1 MSRYVTV
8 DRKSADCKKYLS
20 GHFSDTAVAL
30 PVPVLDGAQLSSTI
44 TFQVLNND
52 EVVKPNLATIL
63 FRLFR
68 LDLISFTVLPT
79 LIVWL
84 LSNEQV
90 NHMQQWVLLISVF
103 FLHGATFAFN
113 DYFDHMQGRDHV
125 SEQTGSRLIQNGVLR
140 AHQVL
145 KAAWC
150 LWALAFIGGI
160 YLAYYNPGILI
171 FAALG
176 AALGAMGS
184 MYQFFGLKSI
194 GFSDIALILA
204 LGPLLT
210 LGAQYALTESVSF
223 PFLVMGVIYGLLAL
237 VYSQS
242 KNLATTMLDHQAGI
256 RTISV
261 RLGFDKAKVFLMFEL
276 ACSAILSLYIF
287 TVNYQS
293 VAIFVIFVAYAIYR
307 LDNVKSPVAGLAQD
321 YPKHILRL
329 HYIFSFCCILLYLIQ
344 REVF

>member
-1 MSRYVTV
+1 MSRYVTT
-8 DRKSADCKKYLS
+8 DRQSTDCKKYLS
-20 GHFSDTAVAL
+20 GYFSDNEVAL

-44 TFQVLNND
+44 TFQILDNN
-52 EVVKPNLATIL
+52 EVIKPNRATIL

-84 LSNEQV
+84 LTNEQV
-90 NHMQQWVLLISVF
+90 THMQQLVLLISVF

-125 SEQTGSRLIQNGVLR
+125 SEQTGSRLIQNGFLR

-145 KAAWC
+145 KAAWF
-150 LWALAFIGGI
+150 LWALALIGGL
-160 YLAYYNPGILI
+160 YLSYYNPGVLI
-171 FAALG
+171 FAAIG
-176 AALGAMGS
+176 AVLGAMGS

-210 LGAQYALTESVSF
+210 LGAQYTLTERVSL
-223 PFLVMGVIYGLLAL
+223 PFLVMGVSYGLLAL

-261 RLGFDKAKVFLMFEL
+261 RLGFDKAKIFLMFEL
-276 ACSAILSLYIF
+276 MCSAILSFYTF
-287 TVNYQS
+287 NTNYLMTL
-293 VAIFVIFVAYAIYR
+293 IFVVFVAYAIYR
-307 LDNVKSPVAGLAQD
+307 LNQIKSPIAGLAQD

-329 HYIFSFCCILLYLIQ
+329 HYVFSFCFIIFYFIQ